1 MAARIHVDEDEVAA
15 FCQRHHIDKL
25 ALFGSVLRE
34 DYTADSDVDVLIDFE
49 EGHVPGFFR
58 LMEIRQE
65 LTELLGVP
73 EVDLRT
79 PDDLSPYFRDEVL
92 ASAEVQYARA

>member
-15 FCQRHHIDKL
+15 FCQRHHIDTL

-34 DYTADSDVDVLIDFE
+34 DYTADSDVDVLVDFE

-65 LTELLGVP
+65 LSELLGVP